1 MRIIRFILVVLLVVC
16 LVAGAC
22 AGEAKVTPEN
32 PILFPHNSVEYIHYP
47 DTIVNILLMG
57 IDFGADG
64 YWGSGYKKEITD
76 CHTDAV
82 MVIAVNLTKN
92 RIDIVSLPRDS
103 VTVVPGV
110 RGVYKLNGAVNC
122 ADTLQAGLERT
133 KAAAEWLLGGIKINC
148 YFAVDMNTMFMLGD
162 AIGGVD
168 FNMDM
173 KYVGSSGHTYVEGW
187 QHLNGTGMMDYVR
200 ARTNATVDSNDLGR
214 ARRQRDMMTAVMAKL
229 AQDRQS
235 VVNVLDIFADPGSG
249 FFTDLT
255 GTQAVGML
263 MLVPTLLQMDT
274 DSFTS
279 YSLDGK
285 YRTALGFNFT
295 FTDQEH
301 RAEVLRAVYGIDVAQ
316 VPYVSYAH
324 TQWLMETGF
333 YSIYTIR
340 MATELMENIKAMK
353 LRFTEKQQE
362 AWDLFMEAYWDA
374 IDQFQVSAD
383 TLDPYAVGRM
393 KTSRFKLHNYGDQLA
408 EAVGYKENIRWGN
421 VAKYWYDDPYINE
434 YQLDWR

>member
-1 MRIIRFILVVLLVVC
+1 MRVIQVVLIAILVLCLTASVC
-16 LVAGAC
+16 AQEVQ
-22 AGEAKVTPEN
+22 VIPEN
-32 PILFPHNSVEYIHYP
+32 PMVFPHNSVDYISYP
-47 DTIVNILLMG
+47 DTIVNVLLMG
-57 IDFGADG
+57 IDFGTDG

-82 MVIAVNLTKN
+82 MVIAINLTKN

-122 ADTLQAGLERT
+122 ADTLAEGLERT
-133 KAAAEWLLGGIKINC
+133 KAAAEWLLGGIKIDC
-148 YFAVDMNTMFMLGD
+148 YFAVDMNTMFNLGD
-162 AIGGVD
+162 IIGGVD
-168 FNMDM
+168 FYMDM
-173 KYVGSSGHTYVEGW
+173 NYIGSSGHTYVEGW
-187 QHLNGTGMMDYVR
+187 THLNGTGMMDYVR
-200 ARTNATVDSNDLGR
+200 ARTNATVDGNDLGR
-214 ARRQRDMMTAVMAKL
+214 ARRQRDMMTTVLTKL

-235 VVNVLDIFADPGSG
+235 VFNVLNIFTDPASG

-255 GTQAVGML
+255 GTQAIGL
-263 MLVPTLLQMDT
+263 MALAPALLQMDT

-301 RAEVLRAVYGIDVAQ
+301 RAEVIQAVYGIEVAD

-324 TQWLMETGF
+324 TKWLMETGF
-333 YSIYTIR
+333 YSIHSIR
-340 MATELMENIKAMK
+340 MATELKETVQAMK
-353 LRFTEKQQE
+353 IRFTDKQQE
-362 AWDLFMEAYWDA
+362 AWDIFMEAYWDA
-374 IDQFQVSAD
+374 VNQFQISAD
-383 TLDPYAVGRM
+383 TLDGYAVGRM
-393 KTSRFKLHNYGDQLA
+393 KTSRYKLHNYGDQLA
-408 EAVGYKENIRWGN
+408 EAIGYKEDIKWGN
-421 VAKYWYDDPYINE
+421 VAEYWYDDPYINE